1 MKGDCGVLCMIFLLF
16 LTGCKTE
23 HKLEVDVKPLQVT
36 IDVNVKIDRDLDN
49 FFGSLDEKAR
59 HFDSAITGEAPTPVR

>member
-1 MKGDCGVLCMIFLLF
+1 MKSVFGVLCMTFFIF

-36 IDVNVKIDRDLDN
+36 IDVNIKIDRDLDN
-49 FFGSLDEKAR
+49 FFGSLDEAVKR
-59 HFDSAITGEAPTPVR
+59 FDGAKTEEAPIPAQ